1 MLTPTNGISQK
12 GQKMKIYTEQ
22 VYTRAGCEWVYVT
35 VSVNVPTP
43 KEIQAMT
50 KGETHYV
57 VISNFGGVFSV
68 ALFKNGDL
76 SPVYGKTVSNLSRQ
90 DAIGNAAEWLV
101 SPY

>member
-1 MLTPTNGISQK
+1 
-12 GQKMKIYTEQ
+12 MKTYTEQ
-22 VYTRAGCEWVYVT
+22 VYTRTGSEWVYVA

-43 KEIQAMT
+43 REMQATT
-50 KGETHYV
+50 KGETHYA

-68 ALFKNGDL
+68 ALFKNNEL